1 MGGGDFIKGPRDRE
15 GNPVGE
21 KTIPAGT
28 NQNLGNWLL
37 SAAVDRKTDLESGVI
52 KPPAD
57 GSPYKDT
64 RPGKG
69 PTNPATG
76 NRDPSKK
83 GVVNPFGDPKPTS
96 TSTGLT
102 AEDAAF
108 KSAQLSEPQPLLE
121 PQPFVSSNAEP
132 AEGIN
137 NRIFDDV
144 RTLDEED
151 IDTGEPSDA
160 EIAQFSGGLASDDD
174 GKVGQI

>member
-21 KTIPAGT
+21 STTTGNK
-28 NQNLGNWLL
+28 NLGNWLL
-37 SAAVDRKTDLESGVI
+37 SAAVDRKTDLESGAI

-57 GSPYKDT
+57 GSVYNDT

-76 NRDPSKK
+76 KRDPAKK

-108 KSAQLSEPQPLLE
+108 KSAQLSEPQP
-121 PQPFVSSNAEP
+121 FVSSDIP
-132 AEGIN
+132 LEGIN
-137 NRIFDDV
+137 NKLFDDV
-144 RTLDEED
+144 KTLDEED

-160 EIAQFSGGLASDDD
+160 EIAQFSGGQASDDD
-174 GKVGQI
+174 DGVGQI